1 MNLDNELDDEDI
13 TIKKVVLKVK
23 MGNKMI
29 INKSKQIRSAQV
41 AQLIKAERD
50 VQKAMVIFDSVTAE
64 YTNEFQQGTF
74 GFCVSHI
81 RTRHNDNSNKESLTK
96 GYESKVGQGFRI
108 DLSLDIMSDEHVFG
122 LQQVSFSYD
131 SKAIGNVGETFCQ
144 SARKK
149 RLFNDLLTTKGNIKG
164 LWASCWTS

>member
-1 MNLDNELDDEDI
+1 
-13 TIKKVVLKVK
+13 
-23 MGNKMI
+23 MGNKVI

-96 GYESKVGQGFRI
+96 GYESKVGQGF
-108 DLSLDIMSDEHVFG
+108 
-122 LQQVSFSYD
+122 
-131 SKAIGNVGETFCQ
+131 
-144 SARKK
+144 
-149 RLFNDLLTTKGNIKG
+149 
-164 LWASCWTS
+164 